1 VEAVVRIPIL
11 IETLPAGRGFRA
23 RAGAPFSVE
32 AESSE
37 KASVVAEVKR
47 AVDNLLARG
56 QVVFV
61 DVGPPNAAAALIGTL
76 DMNDPEAQKW
86 WRYVEE
92 FRDECD
98 SLTFPG
104 ESSGDTA

>member
-1 VEAVVRIPIL
+1 
-11 IETLPAGRGFRA
+11 LPSGKGFRA
-23 RAGAPFSVE
+23 RAAAPFSVE

-37 KASVVAEVKR
+37 KANVIAEVKR
-47 AVDNLLARG
+47 AVDGLMADG

-61 DVGPPNAAAALIGTL
+61 DVGPSNAAAALIGTL
-76 DMNDPEAQKW
+76 DMNNPEVQKW
-86 WRYVEE
+86 WRHVEE

-104 ESSGDTA
+104 EGE